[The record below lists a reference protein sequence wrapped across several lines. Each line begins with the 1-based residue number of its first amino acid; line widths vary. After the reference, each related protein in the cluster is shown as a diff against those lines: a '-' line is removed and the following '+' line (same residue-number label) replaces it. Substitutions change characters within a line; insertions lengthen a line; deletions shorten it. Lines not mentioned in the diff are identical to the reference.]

1 MKPVDVFISVGSPLF
16 KQAIYLPDPILSKG
30 IKVIQIDNDP
40 WEIGKNFPVACGIQG
55 NIKVSLTELID
66 LLQKRMS
73 TQAKEA
79 ASLRRRDIEKKKW
92 EIDKSFL
99 QKAQEEKD
107 HFPISV
113 RRLMMELKNSVKPG
127 TLIVDDSWS
136 SSGILQRSFGFSD
149 PMSFQR
155 ARGGGSIGW
164 GLPGALGVKLGAPNS
179 PVVAVCGDGSAA
191 WSMQSLW
198 TAAHYHIPVTFVIIA
213 NATYGQVKVMKKKI
227 LGGEVDER
235 HEGME
240 LDKPMI
246 NFGLLAQSMGVQG
259 VRVERPEKLGG
270 VLKSALESDEAR
282 LVEVLVQPVPPI

>member
-1 MKPVDVFISVGSPLF
+1 
-16 KQAIYLPDPILSKG
+16 
-30 IKVIQIDNDP
+30 
-40 WEIGKNFPVACGIQG
+40 
-55 NIKVSLTELID
+55 
-66 LLQKRMS
+66 
-73 TQAKEA
+73 
-79 ASLRRRDIEKKKW
+79 
-92 EIDKSFL
+92 
-99 QKAQEEKD
+99 
-107 HFPISV
+107 
-113 RRLMMELKNSVKPG
+113 MMELKNSVKPG

-246 NFGLLAQSMGVQG
+246 NFSLLAQSMGVQG
-259 VRVERPEKLGG
+259 VRVERPEELGG

-282 LVEVLVQPVPPI
+282 LVEVLVQPAPPI